1 MKAMTRKW
9 IYILP
14 VALVLA
20 VGCATTD
27 TAIND
32 DPYGTTVATSGGTE
46 PMVEARNAPS
56 PAEAPTHD
64 PLGPPP
70 RIESPIGQ
78 QYPSSIAGG
87 TGNTTGSGTN
97 TNLNPPPALVIERP
111 STVVVTETLIEPAPV
126 PPPPAPVIAYV
137 EPEPEP
143 EPPIIETRVMVTK
156 D

>member
-1 MKAMTRKW
+1 MTRKW
-9 IYILP
+9 IYVLP

-27 TAIND
+27 TAMID
-32 DPYGTTVATSGGTE
+32 DPYGTTAITTGGTE
-46 PMVEARNAPS
+46 PAVEASNAPT
-56 PAEAPTHD
+56 PVEAPTHD

-87 TGNTTGSGTN
+87 SGNTTGSGTN
-97 TNLNPPPALVIERP
+97 TNLNPPPALIIETP
-111 STVVVTETLIEPAPV
+111 STVVITETLIEPAPV
-126 PPPPAPVIAYV
+126 PPPPPPVVVAV
-137 EPEPEP
+137 VEPEP